1 MQTCRLTTIR
11 IAMLGL
17 CCCLQTSLCRATSDV
32 PRGPEETYSAPAEPI
47 NIADYPARLR
57 SLHALLDA
65 CARTM
70 SAAACDWQLVGP
82 DAAVRNAS
90 GIGKGIRK
98 VQFAW
103 LRSALQDAS
112 RTSSAP
118 ASPKDPGA
126 KQRALDAVQ
135 GTLRDAGLRLD
146 QELEQQHEN
155 LKGVRDVAPERA
167 ALKKI
172 LASGGFAE
180 EVPPTLFERLRDAF
194 LRWLNRRLNAIS
206 GSQASQ
212 LIVNLLL
219 VSLIVVVCGAM
230 IWWFARKVQSQ
241 RLMLTP
247 PGTPDPSAPS
257 SLDWQKWLDQ
267 GKVFAHEQ
275 QWREAIHHVYWSA
288 ISRLESRGFWPADRA
303 RTPREYLTLL
313 AARPETLA
321 DLHTLTRSFE
331 HTWYGDQAAGQ
342 PEFDRACALLERLAR

>member
-1 MQTCRLTTIR
+1 MQTCRLTTIP
-11 IAMLGL
+11 IALLGL
-17 CCCLQTSLCRATSDV
+17 CCCLQTSLCRATSYV
-32 PRGPEETYSAPAEPI
+32 PPGSEETYSAPAEPI

-57 SLHALLDA
+57 VLHVMLDA

-70 SAAACDWQLVGP
+70 TAAACDWKLVGP
-82 DAAVRNAS
+82 DAAVRSAS
-90 GIGKGIRK
+90 KIREGIRK

-112 RTSSAP
+112 RASSAP
-118 ASPKDPGA
+118 VSPKDPGA
-126 KQRALDAVQ
+126 KQRALEAAQ
-135 GTLRDAGLRLD
+135 GRLRDAGLRLD
-146 QELEQQHEN
+146 QELAQQHGN
-155 LKGVRDVAPERA
+155 LKGARDVALERL

-172 LASGGFAE
+172 LASGGYAQ

-194 LRWLNRRLNAIS
+194 LRWLSRRLNAIS
-206 GSQASQ
+206 ESQASQ

-219 VSLIVVVCGAM
+219 ISLITVVCGAM

-247 PGTPDPSAPS
+247 PDTPDPSAPS

-267 GKVFAHEQ
+267 GKSFAREQ

-321 DLHTLTRSFE
+321 DLRTLTRSFE
-331 HTWYGDQAAGQ
+331 YTWYGDQIAGQ
-342 PEFDRACALLERLAR
+342 PEFDRACALLERLTR